1 MSFFVTREV
10 CRKMCKCFL
19 MRRISNSIQL
29 NSIVKHVLTLTFFT
43 LKISLMLLSMKTTS
57 RSSLSFGRTLLWTTA
72 LENALFTANLFSIWT
87 DDSTRSDVSLNL

>member
-1 MSFFVTREV
+1 MSFFVTRDKV
-10 CRKMCKCFL
+10 CRKTCKCFL
-19 MRRISNSIQL
+19 IG
-29 NSIVKHVLTLTFFT
+29 KHVLTLTFFT